1 MVVTMD
7 RSAST
12 DARPPQASVLP
23 QALPWQAE
31 ALQQALERQRG
42 HALLVH
48 GPASSGQFEFALQ
61 LAAAW
66 LCEGHD
72 DAADAGN
79 APRTACGRC
88 TSCRLIAARS
98 HPDLHWVIPEALRA
112 ETGLDFDEDSS
123 TEDGGRSKR
132 KPSREIRIDQIRAA
146 VDFSALTASRGR
158 GRVVLI
164 HPAEQINAIAANAL
178 LKTLEEPSGSLRFV
192 LACGAIDSLL
202 PTLRSRCQSVRLPSP
217 ERRQALTWLAAQQI
231 SAQEATVLLDASGGE
246 PLRALALSRA
256 GLDAAAWQSLPLR
269 VASGEAAALQN
280 WPLPLLVE
288 ALQKLCHDQ
297 MLCCIGSSPRYF
309 TGLRSQG
316 SGLMQLTRW
325 AIDLREH
332 ARQAEHPWQV
342 PLSIE
347 ALLAQAQRAMM
358 PAAPIHSRA

>member
-1 MVVTMD
+1 MVMTMD

-12 DARPPQASVLP
+12 AARPATALP
-23 QALPWQAE
+23 DALPWQVD

-42 HALLVH
+42 HALLVN
-48 GPASSGQFEFALQ
+48 GPIAAGQFEFALQ

-66 LCEGHD
+66 LCEGHETSD
-72 DAADAGN
+72 PASG
-79 APRTACGRC
+79 PQTACGTC
-88 TSCRLIAARS
+88 PSCRLIAARS

-112 ETGLDFDEDSS
+112 EVGLAFDEDSTS
-123 TEDGGRSKR
+123 EESSRSKR

-178 LKTLEEPSGSLRFV
+178 LKTLEEPSGNLRFV
-192 LACGAIDSLL
+192 LACGNIDALL

-217 ERRQALTWLAAQQI
+217 DRTQALHWLSAQQLP
-231 SAQEATVLLDASGGE
+231 AAEAAVLLDASGGE
-246 PLRALALSRA
+246 PLRALALARA
-256 GLDAAAWQSLPLR
+256 GLDAASWQALPQR
-269 VASGEAAALQN
+269 VVSGEAAALQN
-280 WPLPLLVE
+280 WPLPMLVE

-297 MLCCIGSSPRYF
+297 MLCCIGSTPRYF
-309 TGLRSQG
+309 TSLRSQG

>member
-1 MVVTMD
+1 MD
-7 RSAST
+7 ST
-12 DARPPQASVLP
+12 GAAPATVATLGS
-23 QALPWQAE
+23 LPWQTA
-31 ALQQALERQRG
+31 ALQQTLERQRG

-48 GPASSGQFEFALQ
+48 GPGSAGQFEFALQ

-72 DAADAGN
+72 DTPGDAAGH
-79 APRTACGRC
+79 RRACGTC
-88 TSCRLIAARS
+88 PSCRLIAARS

-112 ETGLDFDEDSS
+112 EAGFDFDEEGQA
-123 TEDGGRSKR
+123 EDGSRSKR

-146 VDFSALTASRGR
+146 VDFSALTSSRGR

-178 LKTLEEPSGSLRFV
+178 LKTLEEPAGALRFV
-192 LACGAIDSLL
+192 LACGAVDSLL

-217 ERRQALTWLAAQQI
+217 DRAQALEWLNARQLPAHEAA
-231 SAQEATVLLDASGGE
+231 VLLDASGGE
-246 PLRALALSRA
+246 PLRALALAQA
-256 GLDAAAWQSLPLR
+256 GLDAAAWQALPLR
-269 VASGEAAALQN
+269 VASGEATALQG

-297 MLCCIGSSPRYF
+297 MLCCIGSEPRYF
-309 TGLRSQG
+309 TSLRSQG

-347 ALLAQAQRAMM
+347 ALLVQAQRAMM
-358 PAAPIHSRA
+358 PSAPIHSRA